1 MNFPPKNPKT
11 APTTSPIIRNISHSL
26 SSPEAPP
33 LPVGPWANETKLLFK
48 RIKAKEKYLLNGF
61 IIVLIKVKRYIKIV
75 ILFDL
80 NILLNREL
88 DNENSAFFRLCFY
101 VDGSVV
107 AINDYLPAQ

>member
-33 LPVGPWANETKLLFK
+33 LPVGPFANETKLIFK
-48 RIKAKEKYLLNGF
+48 RKKANEKYLLNGF
-61 IIVLIKVKRYIKIV
+61 ITVLIKVKRYIKIV
-75 ILFDL
+75 ILFDY

-88 DNENSAFFRLCFY
+88 NNENSAFSWICFY
-101 VDGSVV
+101 VDRTVV
-107 AINDYLPAQ
+107 AVNDYLSAQ